1 MLTYN
6 SNLKKL
12 ALPEY
17 GRNIQ
22 QMVDYCCTIEDRQER
37 NKCAYTI
44 IQTMGN
50 LFPQLRDEADYKHKL
65 WDHLAIM
72 SDFKLDIDYPYE
84 VVKEENLE
92 TKPEPVPYHLERIKY
107 RHYGKIIEKMIERAC
122 EYPDG
127 DEKDALI
134 MLIANHM
141 KKLIF
146 QINKEDVD
154 DSKIFKDLAYYSHN
168 RINLDATT
176 HSLHEFKE
184 APVAQTAA
192 SKKKK
197 KK

>member
-1 MLTYN
+1 
-6 SNLKKL
+6 
-12 ALPEY
+12 
-17 GRNIQ
+17 
-22 QMVDYCCTIEDRQER
+22 
-37 NKCAYTI
+37 
-44 IQTMGN
+44 
-50 LFPQLRDEADYKHKL
+50 
-65 WDHLAIM
+65 
-72 SDFKLDIDYPYE
+72 
-84 VVKEENLE
+84 
-92 TKPEPVPYHLERIKY
+92 
-107 RHYGKIIEKMIERAC
+107 MIERAC